1 MSFQAIYDV
10 TQALRRLLRSQLRLG
25 GTGTANA
32 DVTLLPPGIN
42 LPSLLGVNLYLYR
55 ATESPF
61 LRNRD
66 WPGDR
71 VTPPSAQ
78 PALSLL
84 LYYLLTP
91 LSTPPGND
99 DLTGDDAH
107 KMLGMAMLTLQEY
120 PILNDVHIP
129 GFDADTELPDYIR
142 NSFEKIKIM
151 LVPATMEELSKIWST
166 INQPYRLSVVYEVS
180 LVELTPTPPPPVGG
194 GIVQTTGV
202 SVITLDPPRLTRLT
216 PEQGALAHVVT
227 AGPQAGTLE
236 SNPLRIDGFGM
247 FFPGQPPTVQVGG
260 QAATLQIAPT
270 STDPSTTVL
279 LPAALDAGP
288 QADVCVTVNGRT
300 STPLVFLV
308 SPWLSRL
315 LPIRTALDPSSAFS
329 DLNLVLQG
337 NGFTATPQAVRFD
350 GPGGTTSVTT
360 FAIQQD
366 STVQV
371 AIPTGL
377 ANGIY
382 QVRLILS
389 DSSASNPRTLEVLP
403 RLTSVGASVVT
414 DPATGANVHQL
425 TLSGARLNGADTRL
439 LLDGVPYLHGANA
452 SATQLQ
458 HTLARL
464 LDAGTYQ
471 VAVNVDGHLSRTVA
485 LTI

>member
-1 MSFQAIYDV
+1 MSYQAIYDV

-25 GTGTANA
+25 GTGTENA

-55 ATESPF
+55 ATESPY

-71 VTPPSAQ
+71 ITPPSGQ
-78 PALSLL
+78 PALSLQL
-84 LYYLLTP
+84 SYLLTP
-91 LSTPPGND
+91 LSAPPGND

-107 KMLGMAMLTLQEY
+107 KMLGMAMLTLQEH
-120 PILNDVHIP
+120 PVLNDVHIS
-129 GFDADTELPDYIR
+129 GFDADAELPDYIR
-142 NSFEKIKIM
+142 NSFEKVKIA

-180 LVELTPTPPPPVGG
+180 LVELTPTPPPPVSG

-202 SVITLDPPRLTRLT
+202 SVIPLDPPQLTRLT

-227 AGPQAGTLE
+227 AGPLAGTLVP
-236 SNPLRIDGFGM
+236 NPLRIDGFGT

-260 QAATLQIAPT
+260 QDAALQIAPT
-270 STDPSTTVL
+270 ATDPSLTAL

-288 QADVCVTVNGRT
+288 QADVRVTLNGRT

-315 LPIRTALDPSSAFS
+315 LPIRTALDPSPAFS
-329 DLNLVLQG
+329 DLNLILQG
-337 NGFTATPQAVRFD
+337 SGFTTTPQAVRFD

-360 FAIQQD
+360 FAIQGD
-366 STVQV
+366 ETAQV

-382 QVRLILS
+382 QVRIVLS
-389 DSSASNPRTLEVLP
+389 DNSVSNARALEVLP
-403 RLTSVGASVVT
+403 RLTSVTATTVTNSSGAS
-414 DPATGANVHQL
+414 VHQL
-425 TLSGARLNGADTRL
+425 TLNGARLNGADTRVL
-439 LLDGVPYLHGANA
+439 LEGVPYLHGANA
-452 SATQLQ
+452 GATQLA

-464 LDAGTYQ
+464 LDAGAYR
-471 VAVNVDGHLSRTVA
+471 VAVNVDGHLSRTIT